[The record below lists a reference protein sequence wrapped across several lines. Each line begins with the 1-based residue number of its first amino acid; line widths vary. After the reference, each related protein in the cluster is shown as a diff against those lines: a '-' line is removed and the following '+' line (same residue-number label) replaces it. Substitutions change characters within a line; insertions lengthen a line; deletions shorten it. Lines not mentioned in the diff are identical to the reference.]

1 MCGLI
6 TAYSNLCISQTSCP
20 CQNTLPS
27 SLIMINMRL
36 NEEKSNFLK
45 VLLCLNR
52 LTLAAALPFNLLA
65 LSRVREGY
73 ERCEVNSHMTKMC
86 EPVCTTTARELQSPV
101 FACGAVYGALS
112 AADIAAHVCPCQ
124 FEYSGRCGKNRNN
137 Q

>member
-1 MCGLI
+1 
-6 TAYSNLCISQTSCP
+6 
-20 CQNTLPS
+20 
-27 SLIMINMRL
+27 MINMRL

-86 EPVCTTTARELQSPV
+86 AQQQLESFNHRCL
-101 FACGAVYGALS
+101 
-112 AADIAAHVCPCQ
+112 HVGLCMGLYQ
-124 FEYSGRCGKNRNN
+124 
-137 Q
+137 QLI